1 MVIKLNLNMD
11 YKYNLQR
18 FLDAQ
23 ERTYNTALSEIRA
36 GRKQSHWIWYIFP
49 QLKGLGQS
57 YNSNYYG
64 LDGVEEAKAYFAHP
78 VLRQRLLEITEALL
92 QPRNM
97 SATEIL
103 GSIDAIK
110 VQSCATLFWKAT
122 NESIFSAVINQ
133 FYGGNYDKHTLREA
147 SIN

>member
-1 MVIKLNLNMD
+1 MNT
-11 YKYNLQR
+11 YNLQR

-23 ERTYNTALSEIRA
+23 ERTYDTALAEIRA

-49 QLKGLGQS
+49 QLKGLGHS

-64 LDGVEEAKAYFAHP
+64 LDGIEEAKAYFSHP

-92 QPRNM
+92 QHSNM

-103 GSIDAIK
+103 GTIDARK
-110 VQSCATLFWKAT
+110 VQSCATLFWMAT
-122 NESIFSAVINQ
+122 NEPIFSAIINQ
-133 FYGGNYDKHTLREA
+133 FYGGTYDKQTLKKV
-147 SIN
+147 II